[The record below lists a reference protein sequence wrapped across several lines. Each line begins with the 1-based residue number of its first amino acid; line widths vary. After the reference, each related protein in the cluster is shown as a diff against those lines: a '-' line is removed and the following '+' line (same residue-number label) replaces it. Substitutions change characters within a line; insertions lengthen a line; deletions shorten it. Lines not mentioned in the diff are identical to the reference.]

1 VRVIAAL
8 DKHPYIHEQAISKD
22 TCLDLQT
29 KIYMQP
35 SYPRISSVDILR
47 GFVMII
53 MALDHTRDFF
63 HITAMTA
70 DPLDE
75 DTTTLWLYFT
85 RWITNYCAPIF
96 VFLSGLSAYLS
107 SRKKTTEEASIFL
120 FKRGLW
126 LILVEVIIV
135 TFGLTF
141 NPLYHVIVLQVIW
154 AIGCSM
160 IILGIL
166 IRISFKAVL
175 ITGLILLLGHNVLDY
190 LNVTSNIWKVLFT
203 ALGTI
208 VPITT
213 GRFLLVLYAILPW
226 TSAMLLGYC
235 VGHYFRHDIPAATR
249 KRFLL
254 ITGSA
259 TTALFIILRGINKYG
274 NPVPWEIQ
282 KNTQNTILDFLDVSK
297 YPPSL
302 DFLCMTLG
310 PALLLLLVFENAKG
324 KWQEIIKVYGAVP
337 FFYYVLHFYL
347 LHFLMVIIFF
357 ISGYTTKDIVDPD
370 VLMLFRPAEF
380 GYSLPMVYL
389 IWILVVAS
397 LYRPCQWFA
406 RYKKTHNNWWLKYI

>member
-1 VRVIAAL
+1 
-8 DKHPYIHEQAISKD
+8 
-22 TCLDLQT
+22 
-29 KIYMQP
+29 MNP
-35 SYPRISSVDILR
+35 SFPRISSVDILR
-47 GFVMII
+47 GLVMII

-75 DTTTLWLYFT
+75 DTTTLSLYFT
-85 RWITNYCAPIF
+85 RWITNYCAPVF

-126 LILVEVIIV
+126 LILAEVVIV

-175 ITGLILLLGHNVLDY
+175 ITGLILLLGHNILDY
-190 LNVTSNIWKVLFT
+190 LNVTSNVWKVLFT

-208 VPITT
+208 VPITNT
-213 GRFLLVLYAILPW
+213 RFLLVLYAILPW

-235 VGHYFRHDIPAATR
+235 VGHYFKQDIPAATR

-254 ITGSA
+254 IAGSTA
-259 TTALFIILRGINKYG
+259 TALFILLRSINKYG
-274 NPVPWEIQ
+274 NPVPWEMQ
-282 KNTQNTILDFLDVSK
+282 KDTQATVLDFLDVSK

-302 DFLCMTLG
+302 DYLCMTLG

-324 KWQEIIKVYGAVP
+324 KWQEIVKVYGTVP
-337 FFYYVLHFYL
+337 FFYYVVHFYL

-357 ISGYTTKDIVDPD
+357 VSGYTTKDIVDPD
-370 VLMLFRPAEF
+370 VLMLFRPATF
-380 GYSLPMVYL
+380 GYSLPVVYL
-389 IWILVVAS
+389 IWILVVAF

-406 RYKKTHNNWWLKYI
+406 RYKKTHTNWWLKYF

>member
-1 VRVIAAL
+1 
-8 DKHPYIHEQAISKD
+8 
-22 TCLDLQT
+22 
-29 KIYMQP
+29 
-35 SYPRISSVDILR
+35 
-47 GFVMII
+47 MII

-63 HITAMTA
+63 HVTAMTA

-85 RWITNYCAPIF
+85 RWITNYCAPVF

-126 LILVEVIIV
+126 LILAEVIIV

-141 NPLYHVIVLQVIW
+141 NPLYHIIVLQVIW

-175 ITGLILLLGHNVLDY
+175 ITGLVLLLGHNILDY

-208 VPITT
+208 VPITNT
-213 GRFLLVLYAILPW
+213 RFVLVLYAIFPW

-235 VGHYFRHDIPAATR
+235 VGHYFRQDIPAAIR

-254 ITGSA
+254 IAGSTA
-259 TTALFIILRGINKYG
+259 TALFILLRSINKYG
-274 NPVPWEIQ
+274 NPVPWEMQ
-282 KNTQNTILDFLDVSK
+282 KDTLATVLDFFDVSK

-302 DFLCMTLG
+302 DYLCMTLG

-324 KWQEIIKVYGAVP
+324 KWQEIVKVYGAVP
-337 FFYYVLHFYL
+337 FFYYVVHFYL

-370 VLMLFRPAEF
+370 VLMLFRPATF
-380 GYSLPMVYL
+380 GYSLPIVYL

-406 RYKKTHNNWWLKYI
+406 RYKKTHTNWWLKYF